1 MRRCCLPSAPRRR
14 SLSAARIIV
23 IPGRPD
29 VPIFENGV
37 DVSWSVVEG
46 EYGLDRPNIVNPV
59 VIYRMPPVVVPYPG
73 RAALG
78 PAYFPR
84 DGMTPGYGR
93 LEIVPPPNRPLPRP
107 AQSYSRSWRMES
119 APTPADL
126 PSNKSEHH
134 RAGDHALC
142 LPRCGPARSVWA
154 SQMIASRKIGA
165 AGLVPVNVASPDG
178 GNCREVRSIISFHRT
193 NSGGVHRGA
202 RHRVRLC
209 GFRPMLRRG
218 SHCAGCCAGC
228 RGPRSHPAGHGCS
241 AGDWDTNGWGCGGC
255 GGCGGS
261 GGAGRGGPDRGR

>member
-1 MRRCCLPSAPRRR
+1 MRLVHAAVLLAVSASPALAQRGPY
-14 SLSAARIIV
+14 IV

-107 AQSYSRSWRMES
+107 SPKLQ
-119 APTPADL
+119 
-126 PSNKSEHH
+126 
-134 RAGDHALC
+134 
-142 LPRCGPARSVWA
+142 
-154 SQMIASRKIGA
+154 A
-165 AGLVPVNVASPDG
+165 A
-178 GNCREVRSIISFHRT
+178 
-193 NSGGVHRGA
+193 
-202 RHRVRLC
+202 
-209 GFRPMLRRG
+209 
-218 SHCAGCCAGC
+218 
-228 RGPRSHPAGHGCS
+228 
-241 AGDWDTNGWGCGGC
+241 
-255 GGCGGS
+255 
-261 GGAGRGGPDRGR
+261 RGGWSQRPRPPTFRRPIRTPSRR